1 MGTQKNHLNEMIL
14 LSMFML
20 MEKKIMQ
27 FFPLK
32 KFANLVLYILIIFHL
47 FQYMVK
53 CGKND
58 SPEEGT
64 KAEVS

>member
-1 MGTQKNHLNEMIL
+1 MGTQKNHLNEMVL
-14 LSMFML
+14 LSTFML
-20 MEKKIMQ
+20 MDKEIMQ
-27 FFPLK
+27 FFPFK
-32 KFANLVLYILIIFHL
+32 MFANLVLYILIIFHL